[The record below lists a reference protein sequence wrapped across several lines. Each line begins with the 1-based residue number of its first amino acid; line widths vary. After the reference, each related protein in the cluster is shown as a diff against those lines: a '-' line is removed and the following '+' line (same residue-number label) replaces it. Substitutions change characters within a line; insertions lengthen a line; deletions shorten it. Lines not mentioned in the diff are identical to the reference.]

1 MKTTIL
7 TAFIITI
14 SIAACTKHANDIE
27 DNTPKATIQILNPT
41 AGTVFSSNDS
51 ISIQA
56 TAVATATIHG
66 YDIIIRKAEDSAKL
80 YFKHIHD
87 HNDTLA
93 INHKFKP
100 DASNTALQME
110 LVLYLDHDGHTANKK
125 VNFRVQ

>member
-1 MKTTIL
+1 MKTTIVM
-7 TAFIITI
+7 AFIITI
-14 SIAACTKHANDIE
+14 LMAACTKHVNDIE
-27 DNTPKATIQILNPT
+27 DTVPKATIQVLQPT
-41 AGTVFSSNDS
+41 AGAVFNSNHS

-125 VNFRVQ
+125 VSFRVE